1 MTWLEFTTTFFGK
14 MFLYALIAMFTE
26 NTIFSRALGAS
37 TSLWI
42 IRKKY
47 RIFAFGMIMTII
59 TTLSAVA
66 VYYLLPYVQKLD
78 SSSYILPLVYIGVIA
93 VVYIVML
100 FVTHRLPL
108 KNKDMML
115 MFIHRCAFNCAVLG
129 ALLLSTE
136 YKLELPG
143 FIGFGIGTGF
153 GFTLATYLTY
163 IAYGRLNS
171 KVVPKA
177 FRGFPITLF
186 YIGILSLAIYGMIGH
201 ELPV

>member
-1 MTWLEFTTTFFGK
+1 MTWLDMTLEFGGT
-14 MFLYALIAMFTE
+14 MLIYALVAMFTE

-47 RIFAFGMIMTII
+47 RLFSFGLIMTII

-66 VYYLLPYVQKLD
+66 VYFLQPVLQQSEYSAYLTPLAYVA
-78 SSSYILPLVYIGVIA
+78 VIA
-93 VVYIVML
+93 VVYIVLL
-100 FVTHRLPL
+100 FLTHRLPL
-108 KNKDMML
+108 KNKEMLL
-115 MFIHRCAFNCAVLG
+115 MFIHRSAFNCAVLG
-129 ALLLSTE
+129 ALLLATE
-136 YKLELPG
+136 YQLDLAG

-153 GFTLATYLTY
+153 GFTLATWLTE
-163 IAYGRLNS
+163 IAYGQLVS
-171 KVVPKA
+171 KAVPKA
-177 FRGFPITLF
+177 FRGFPVTLF

>member
-153 GFTLATYLTY
+153 GFTLATCLTY

-171 KVVPKA
+171 KAVPKA

>member
-1 MTWLEFTTTFFGK
+1 MNWLEFTTTFFGK

-47 RIFAFGMIMTII
+47 RIFAFGVIMTVI

-66 VYYLLPYVQKLD
+66 AYFVLPYIKQKEY
-78 SSSYILPLVYIGVIA
+78 SNYILPLVYIAIISVI
-93 VVYIVML
+93 YIIML

-108 KNKDMML
+108 KNKEMML

-136 YKLELPG
+136 YQLDLPG

-163 IAYGRLNS
+163 ISYERLNS
-171 KVVPKA
+171 KAVPRA

-186 YIGILSLAIYGMIGH
+186 YI
-201 ELPV
+201 